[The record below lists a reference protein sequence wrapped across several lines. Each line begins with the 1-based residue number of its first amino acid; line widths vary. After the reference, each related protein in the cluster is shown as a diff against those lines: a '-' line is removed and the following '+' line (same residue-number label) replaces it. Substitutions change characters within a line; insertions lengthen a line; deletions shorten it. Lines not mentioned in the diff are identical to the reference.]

1 MMEETISDRRMRS
14 PSYMSYINNKRR
26 TSTILMKPIPRSKQ
40 SYSQKE
46 NQTFMFIENEKRLIP
61 IRPRPRQRNQV
72 ERMRRDLLKAL
83 DHVRF
88 IAEHCAHEAL
98 IESIRDE
105 WKFIATVIDRLQFV
119 IFSAVTII
127 GSFALLF
134 QVKF

>member
-1 MMEETISDRRMRS
+1 
-14 PSYMSYINNKRR
+14 
-26 TSTILMKPIPRSKQ
+26 MKPISRSKH
-40 SYSQKE
+40 SYNRKE
-46 NQTFMFIENEKRLIP
+46 NETFMFIENEKRLIP
-61 IRPRPRQRNQV
+61 IRPHHRQRNQV
-72 ERMRRDLLKAL
+72 ERMRRDLLQAL

-119 IFSAVTII
+119 IFSSVTII